1 VTLFIVVT
9 LAKVLIEVVVCT
21 RRSSKNKRIDINNK
35 QKKKRGKEKRG
46 REVS

>member
-35 QKKKRGKEKRG
+35 QKKREKEKR
-46 REVS
+46 

>member
-35 QKKKRGKEKRG
+35 QKKKREKEKR
-46 REVS
+46 